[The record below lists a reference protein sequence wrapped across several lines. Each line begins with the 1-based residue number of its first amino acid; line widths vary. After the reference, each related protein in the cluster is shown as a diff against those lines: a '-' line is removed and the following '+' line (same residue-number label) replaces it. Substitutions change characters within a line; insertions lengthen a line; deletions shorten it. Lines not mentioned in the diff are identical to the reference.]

1 MTTQPCPCGSQK
13 PFSECCGPALSG
25 ASAPATPEA
34 LMRARYTAF
43 ATHDVDFI
51 YKTIAPSRRKEFD
64 RQGIE
69 DWSRQSEWLGLEIV
83 ATGKGGPG
91 DDTGT
96 VEFTARYKEK
106 GEERR
111 HDELATFVKI
121 DGRWYFEDGQTPAVK
136 TVRNEGPKVGRNDAC
151 PCGSGKKYKKCH
163 GA

>member
-1 MTTQPCPCGSQK
+1 MTTETCPCGSQK

-25 ASAPATPEA
+25 ASQPATPEA
-34 LMRARYTAF
+34 LMRSRYTAF
-43 ATHDVDFI
+43 AMHDVDYI
-51 YKTIAPSRRKEFD
+51 YKTIAPDHRKEFD

-69 DWSRQSEWLGLEIV
+69 VWSRESEWMGLDIIS
-83 ATGKGGPG
+83 TSKGGPG

-96 VEFTARYKEK
+96 VEFSARYKEK
-106 GEERR
+106 GEDRR

-121 DGRWYFEDGQTPAVK
+121 DGRWYFEDGQMPGVK
-136 TVRNEGPKVGRNDAC
+136 TVRNEGPKVGRNDPC